1 MFDSMSIFS
10 VPSFRHSGKFCLRS
24 GSLGLA
30 LLVILAGC
38 SLDNPLGRT
47 FGWFDHLDA
56 ADIRDHCVGSTGE
69 RYRLIYNA
77 VWGEQVRSYD
87 IVAPPGGPS
96 ATLAARVFFPENL
109 NQINLADPLELYRG
123 HTGTA
128 VLTVQDMTAFR
139 NALTASGFDGPTPR
153 GLILPSNSFYWVVA
167 ACRNG
172 VFHYNA
178 YLYPSP
184 SFSGIQFDRWLFAHD
199 PTGVAATPPGQIGDG
214 DNGPHVYFEMM
225 VGANGLVGVG
235 SPF

>member
-10 VPSFRHSGKFCLRS
+10 GPTFRHSGKFCLRS
-24 GSLGLA
+24 GSFALA
-30 LLVILAGC
+30 LLLGLAGC
-38 SLDNPLGRT
+38 SLDNPLGRSL
-47 FGWFDHLDA
+47 GWFSHLDA
-56 ADIRDHCVGSTGE
+56 ADIRDNCVASEGE

-87 IVAPPGGPS
+87 IVAPPGNIPAS
-96 ATLAARVFFPENL
+96 LAARVFFPENL
-109 NQINLADPLELYRG
+109 NEIDLTYPLELYRG

-128 VLTVQDMTAFR
+128 TLTGRDMASFR
-139 NALTASGFDGPTPR
+139 EALSVSGFDTATPR
-153 GLILPSNSFYWVVA
+153 GLILPSNGFYWVAA

-178 YLYPSP
+178 YLYPSA
-184 SFSGIQFDRWLFAHD
+184 SFAGIRFDRWLFAHD
-199 PTGVAATPPGQIGDG
+199 PTGVVAVTPPDGVG

>member
-10 VPSFRHSGKFCLRS
+10 VPTFRHSGKFGLRR
-24 GSLGLA
+24 GALA
-30 LLVILAGC
+30 LPLLLALAGC

-47 FGWFDHLDA
+47 FTWFSHLDA
-56 ADIRDHCVGSTGE
+56 ADIRDKCVGSTGE
-69 RYRLIYNA
+69 HYRLVYNA

-87 IVAPPGGPS
+87 IVAPRGAS
-96 ATLAARVFFPENL
+96 ASLEARVFFPENL
-109 NQINLADPLELYRG
+109 NEINLLDPLELYRG

-128 VLTVQDMTAFR
+128 ALTVEDMGSFR
-139 NALTASGFDGPTPR
+139 AALSASGFDGPTPR
-153 GLILPSNSFYWVVA
+153 GLILPSSGFYWIAA

-178 YLYPSP
+178 YLYPSA
-184 SFSGIQFDRWLFAHD
+184 SFASIRFDQWLFAHD
-199 PTGVAATPPGQIGDG
+199 PTGVAVTPPGQVG